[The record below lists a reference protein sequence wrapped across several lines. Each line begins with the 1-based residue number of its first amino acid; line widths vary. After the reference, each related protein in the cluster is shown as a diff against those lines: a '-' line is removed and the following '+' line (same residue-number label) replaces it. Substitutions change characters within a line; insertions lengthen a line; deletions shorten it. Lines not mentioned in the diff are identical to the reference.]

1 MKLFH
6 WIRNYFQGLEAKHI
20 SRLNWVERFLR
31 FQKRFWPTV
40 NRRLW
45 VHSAY
50 ELSSA
55 LSYQTL
61 FALIPVLVLMA
72 VLFKAF
78 GGIEDS
84 KKNLR
89 ELLES
94 AGISQIAVA
103 DTSATPDESTE
114 PTEKP
119 PVVNLGDKIEQLVD
133 AIESKITL
141 GSLGPVSVLLLI
153 WTALN
158 LLTTMEQA
166 LNRIFGAE
174 HNRSLA
180 KRIMLYWA
188 TLTLIPLVIL
198 VLSYVSQIVM
208 SHSLDVRGISW
219 IVLKTTG
226 WIGSLVLTVFVM
238 ICLYKYLPN
247 THISLRTALF
257 GAILAAPLW
266 MAAKWGFGLYIK
278 YAATNSFYG
287 AVGVI
292 PVFMF
297 WLYISWLVFLL
308 GAEIAYT
315 AANLDRIRSIEE
327 DENLALGPS
336 ELLAGAFVVARAYQM
351 GKPPIS
357 MDEIRR
363 HINLPDITLQRIFD
377 RLCKARIIL
386 PVEKDEQLRSFVP
399 ARPSDQVALL
409 DIFEL
414 SPQHFQSLNAVPYY
428 DQQVTQGIEKVYQLA
443 YPSLGKVTLAD
454 IVAEVV
460 DVKR

>member
-1 MKLFH
+1 M
-6 WIRNYFQGLEAKHI
+6 
-20 SRLNWVERFLR
+20 
-31 FQKRFWPTV
+31 
-40 NRRLW
+40 
-45 VHSAY
+45 
-50 ELSSA
+50 
-55 LSYQTL
+55 
-61 FALIPVLVLMA
+61 
-72 VLFKAF
+72 
-78 GGIEDS
+78 
-84 KKNLR
+84 
-89 ELLES
+89 
-94 AGISQIAVA
+94 
-103 DTSATPDESTE
+103 
-114 PTEKP
+114 
-119 PVVNLGDKIEQLVD
+119 
-133 AIESKITL
+133 
-141 GSLGPVSVLLLI
+141 I

-308 GAEIAYT
+308 GA
-315 AANLDRIRSIEE
+315 
-327 DENLALGPS
+327 
-336 ELLAGAFVVARAYQM
+336 
-351 GKPPIS
+351 
-357 MDEIRR
+357 
-363 HINLPDITLQRIFD
+363 
-377 RLCKARIIL
+377 
-386 PVEKDEQLRSFVP
+386 
-399 ARPSDQVALL
+399 
-409 DIFEL
+409 
-414 SPQHFQSLNAVPYY
+414 
-428 DQQVTQGIEKVYQLA
+428 
-443 YPSLGKVTLAD
+443 
-454 IVAEVV
+454 
-460 DVKR
+460 